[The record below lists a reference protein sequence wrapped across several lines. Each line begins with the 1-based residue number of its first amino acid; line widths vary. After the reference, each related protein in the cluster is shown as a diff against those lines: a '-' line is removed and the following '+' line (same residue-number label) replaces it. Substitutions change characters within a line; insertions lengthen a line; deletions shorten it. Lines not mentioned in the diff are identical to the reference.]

1 MGATVLGL
9 MSGTSA
15 DGVDAV
21 LARFDGAPRQPSWRV
36 INAIHHPY
44 PLPLRQQLLAQGQGV
59 GVMDGVDDAP
69 AGLPGGAIKTGQN
82 SIDAIGAGATHQPQ
96 HRGAHP

>member
-44 PLPLRQQLLAQGQGV
+44 PLPCNFYLKPKLS
-59 GVMDGVDDAP
+59 
-69 AGLPGGAIKTGQN
+69 N
-82 SIDAIGAGATHQPQ
+82 YHQKI
-96 HRGAHP
+96 

>member
-21 LARFDGAPRQPSWRV
+21 LARFDGAPRQPTWRKGRGFL
-36 INAIHHPY
+36 Y
-44 PLPLRQQLLAQGQGV
+44 QQRSGWHCA
-59 GVMDGVDDAP
+59 
-69 AGLPGGAIKTGQN
+69 K
-82 SIDAIGAGATHQPQ
+82 
-96 HRGAHP
+96 R